1 MAWPAPPAAQ
11 GSVGEFSRRF
21 QGPQRGNAHPG
32 PARRR
37 AILSAMTIAHD
48 EREALRM
55 LADSPNGSTESIM
68 LTHGFAIGSAQWAR
82 DRGAADHARGAAAN
96 QGDVDDDYG
105 RRAAGARR
113 VEGRLG
119 PAHVE
124 DAGGAPSRLRRRAWH
139 RRCGKARQ
147 PSRSTTG
154 RTQRAS
160 VWCVRNDLSTGQIG
174 SPLLMTQPT
183 ASLVISG

>member
-68 LTHGFAIGSAQWAR
+68 LTHGFAIGTLAQWAR
-82 DRGAADHARGAAAN
+82 DRGAADRARGAAAN

-124 DAGGAPSRLRRRAWH
+124 DGGGAPSRPRRRARR

-154 RTQRAS
+154 RTQRGAHLCGAS
-160 VWCVRNDLSTGQIG
+160 KTTFRQVR
-174 SPLLMTQPT
+174 
-183 ASLVISG
+183 SGRHC